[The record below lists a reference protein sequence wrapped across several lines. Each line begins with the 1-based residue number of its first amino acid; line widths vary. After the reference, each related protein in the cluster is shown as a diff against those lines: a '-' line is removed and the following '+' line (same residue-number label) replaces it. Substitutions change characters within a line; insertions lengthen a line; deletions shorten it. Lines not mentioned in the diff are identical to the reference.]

1 MNQHAPGVPTIDVTE
16 ADRRRRS
23 DPSPLVVDVRE
34 PSEFEAVRLE
44 SDVALVPLS
53 TFQQRWQELP
63 RDRPLLLMCAAGGRS
78 AAATAWL
85 VRNGYTDVANVAGG
99 MNEWQKAGLP
109 VRRGAVEAGE
119 GDLHGS

>member
-23 DPSPLVVDVRE
+23 EPSPLVVDVRE